1 MFIRS
6 HEHHKAQYAQQ
17 GLYFGF
23 GTGER
28 KTEGKIENR
37 YCTNR
42 YYLNVLGCVPE
53 YIEGPWKHSP
63 EPDSEARQ

>member
-6 HEHHKAQYAQQ
+6 HEHHKAKQGQYRKF
-17 GLYFGF
+17 FGF
-23 GTGER
+23 GTGEP
-28 KTEGKIENR
+28 KTGGKSK
-37 YCTNR
+37 TGTDR

-53 YIEGPWKHSP
+53 YIEGPWKHSS